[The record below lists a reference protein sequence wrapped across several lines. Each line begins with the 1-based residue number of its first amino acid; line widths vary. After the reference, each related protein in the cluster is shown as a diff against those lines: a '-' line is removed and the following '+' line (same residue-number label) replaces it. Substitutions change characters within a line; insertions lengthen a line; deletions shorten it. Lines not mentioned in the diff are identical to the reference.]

1 MTVIPDKHTFTI
13 WQGTSFT
20 ETLAVYSDAAG
31 TTPKNLRGYT
41 AEMIIRNK
49 PNGTPVSNPAS
60 GSVTTYVD
68 GANGKVTL
76 SLTPQQTAAITW
88 KTAVYDLTIT
98 KSSNPSG
105 ADSASIGTT
114 DALLYGGIK
123 VQGV

>member
-41 AEMIIRNK
+41 AEMIIRDK
-49 PNGTPVSNPAS
+49 PKGTQLI
-60 GSVTTYVD
+60 SVTTSVD
-68 GANGKVTL
+68 GPNGKITL
-76 SLTPQQTAAITW
+76 SLTPIQTAAITW
-88 KTAVYDLTIT
+88 KGAVYDLTIT

-105 ADSASIGTT
+105 ADNAAIGTT
-114 DALLYGGIK
+114 DALLYGSVK